1 MFTNNI
7 FKILMNLDLYE
18 HPASGLHWAVLIPPF
33 PSGIDH
39 DTVLIEGVYLANHT
53 LKNPFHEDKE

>member
-1 MFTNNI
+1 
-7 FKILMNLDLYE
+7 MNLDLYE
-18 HPASGLHWAVLIPPF
+18 HPASGLHWAVLSPPL